1 MDCRTNGIHKQEK
14 WRKIM
19 TKEELYDTAFEE
31 ISEAF
36 DTICDADF
44 KPYVQGIISIIYRLE
59 DQCKDY
65 PVMEGVH

>member
-1 MDCRTNGIHKQEK
+1 
-14 WRKIM
+14 M
-19 TKEELYDTAFEE
+19 TKEELYDT
-31 ISEAF
+31 AF

>member
-1 MDCRTNGIHKQEK
+1 
-14 WRKIM
+14 M